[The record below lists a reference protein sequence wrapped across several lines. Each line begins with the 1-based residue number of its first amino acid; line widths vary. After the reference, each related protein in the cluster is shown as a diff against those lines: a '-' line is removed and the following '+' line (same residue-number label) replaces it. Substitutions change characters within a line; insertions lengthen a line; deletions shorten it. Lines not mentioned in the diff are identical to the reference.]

1 LTPSGLIVITDLD
14 GTLLDEKSYSYE
26 ASLPAIQ
33 RLKSAGIPLV
43 LCSSKTYSE
52 ILRLWRELD
61 LKDPFIVEN
70 GGAIF
75 SPPRHFPFPLKGA
88 GRKDQFEVIELGTN
102 VSILRAVLMETA
114 RECRAQVKSFGAMSL
129 EEVSVLTGLPR
140 EAAGLAMRREYDE
153 PFLVGEG
160 DCGALFA
167 TLRAKGFIVAQGDRF
182 FHLTGNHDK
191 GKAAQVLVNL
201 YRQQGRQVFN
211 VGLGNSANDLP
222 LLREVDRPILIR
234 RADRS
239 WDAEVTAGI
248 PGVRRTVAIGPHG
261 WREAIE
267 EMMTEAGWRLR

>member
-1 LTPSGLIVITDLD
+1 MTPSAPIVITDLD
-14 GTLLDEKSYSYE
+14 GTLLDEKSYSYQ

-33 RLKSAGIPLV
+33 GLKSAGIPLI

-61 LKDPFIVEN
+61 LGAPFIVEN

-75 SPPRHFPFPLKGA
+75 FPPRHFPFPLKGA

-114 RECRAQVKSFGAMSL
+114 RECRAQIKSFGAMSP

-140 EAAGLAMRREYDE
+140 EAAELAMRREYDE

-160 DCGALFA
+160 DCEALFA
-167 TLRAKGFIVAQGDRF
+167 ALRAKGFIVSQGDRF

-191 GKAAQVLVNL
+191 GKAAQVLVRL
-201 YRQQGRQVFN
+201 YRQRGRQVFN

-222 LLREVDRPILIR
+222 LLHEVDRPILIR
-234 RADRS
+234 RADGS
-239 WDAEVTAGI
+239 WDAEVTASI
-248 PGVRRTVAIGPHG
+248 PGIQRTAAIGARG

-267 EMMTEAGWRLR
+267 EMLTEAGWRLC